1 MSESKQPTI
10 SSPVVVNLGKVRK
23 KRIRQLKK
31 GRGKLMNDVGDAVA
45 EVVDGLGEDLKGK
58 EVVPVVIV
66 YREKRKKRRRRGL
79 LPML

>member
-1 MSESKQPTI
+1 MTDLKQPTI

-45 EVVDGLGEDLKGK
+45 EIVDGLGDELKGK

-66 YREKRKKRRRRGL
+66 YREKRKKRRRGGL